1 MENKELVSVV
11 VPVYNVEKYLRQ
23 CIDSVLAQTYEHF
36 EIILV
41 DDGST
46 DESKAICEEY
56 IAKDDRIRLVCQK
69 NAGASAARN
78 RGLKVSEGAYIYF
91 LDSDDWLERTALQ
104 ELVEKAAREKAEVV
118 FFKAYSIDDDSG
130 RISDKH
136 YNHKKNYPTDIGY
149 KILKEQLNSKEFH
162 VTPWSMFFRRDFLER
177 TKISFIEGIIYED
190 MVFAYKVFCEAK
202 CVAHLP
208 KFLYYR
214 RYRENSVMTSKIRK
228 KNFDSAVR
236 VYEEVVAFSNKL
248 DCDKRCDK
256 HIVRCAYNVL
266 NVYERLDIENRKIC
280 AQILKVVKKEILHNN
295 AHEDIALKLRCY
307 HKVLW
312 AGYKALQ
319 KICGLVHIK
328 VKG

>member
-1 MENKELVSVV
+1 MENKELISVII
-11 VPVYNVEKYLRQ
+11 PVYNVEKYLRQ
-23 CIDSVLAQTYEHF
+23 CIDSVLAQTYEKF
-36 EIILV
+36 EMILV

-46 DESKAICEEY
+46 DDSRTICEEY
-56 IAKDDRIRLVCQK
+56 VAKDDRLRLVCQN

-78 RGLKVSEGAYIYF
+78 RGLKEATGEYVYF
-91 LDSDDWLERTALQ
+91 LDSDDWLEETAF
-104 ELVEKAAREKAEVV
+104 EEFICAEKKNNADVI
-118 FFKAYSIDDDSG
+118 FFDAYSIDEETDK
-130 RISDKH
+130 ITDKH
-136 YNHKKNYPTDIGY
+136 YHHCFKYEADRGSELLKKLVDN
-149 KILKEQLNSKEFH
+149 KEFH
-162 VTPWSMFFRRDFLER
+162 VTPWSMFFRHEFLKKEKL
-177 TKISFIEGIIYED
+177 TFEEGIIYED
-190 MVFAYKVFCEAK
+190 LIFAYKVFCLAEKADY
-202 CVAHLP
+202 LP

-214 RYRENSVMTSKIRK
+214 RYRENSVMTSKVKK

-266 NVYERLDIENRKIC
+266 NVYDRLDIDNKKSC
-280 AQILKVVKKEILHNN
+280 VQLLKTAKKEILHNN
-295 AHEDIALKLRCY
+295 AHGDTALKMRCY

-319 KICGLVHIK
+319 KTCELFHVK